1 MADTQIDGFTR
12 SAHVDSFTRD
22 NLPPAEAWP
31 EIIGLE
37 RLGYPE
43 RLNAAVELVDGT
55 IATHGAQRQAMLGS
69 DSAWTYGELAS
80 LVRRASN
87 VLVELGVQPGN
98 RVLLRGPNNPWLA
111 VAWLAVLRVG
121 GVVVTTMP
129 LLRAGEIEKIV
140 DIARV
145 QFAVVDHRLL
155 DEWNAVEGFGGATL
169 TYGSD
174 APEDLV
180 ARSARASDV
189 HEACDTAADDVCL
202 LAFTSGTT
210 GRPKATMHFHRD
222 VLAIADTF
230 SAAIVKPV
238 PSDVFAGSPPLA
250 FTFGLGALVIFPL
263 RAGASTVL
271 LEAASPVQLMEAVH
285 TYGITCLFTA
295 PTAYRAMLPMASH
308 ADLSSLRRCI
318 SAGETLPIATWQSW
332 FEATGIKL
340 IDGIG
345 ATEMLHVFISASD
358 DAVLPGATGRPVPG
372 FIAEVVDENLMAVPS
387 GTPGLLAVRGP
398 VGCRYL
404 ADDRQA
410 TYVRGGWNL
419 TGDIYIVDEAGYFHY
434 VSRSDDMI
442 VSSGYN
448 IAAPEV
454 EGALLTHPSVAETAV
469 VGVPDLDRGVIVKA
483 FVVLREGAV
492 GDPAFARE
500 LQDHVKATI
509 APYKYP
515 REIQFVDALPK
526 TATGKLQRYR
536 LKELPPKEITAGGE

>member
-1 MADTQIDGFTR
+1 MTDSKVDGFAR
-12 SAHVDSFTRD
+12 SAHIDTFTRE
-22 NLPPAEAWP
+22 NLPPRDSWP

-55 IATHGAQRQAMLGS
+55 IAAHGSEHPAILGS
-69 DSAWTYGELAS
+69 ETAWSYGDLAS
-80 LVRRASN
+80 LVCRASN
-87 VLVELGVQPGN
+87 VLVDMGVRPGN

-111 VAWLAVLRVG
+111 VAWLAVLRIG

-129 LLRAGEIEKIV
+129 MLRAGELEKIV

-155 DEWNAVEGFGGATL
+155 DEWTAVQGFSGATL
-169 TYGSD
+169 IYGSD

-180 ARSARASDV
+180 SRSARASDV

-222 VLAIADTF
+222 VLAIADSF
-230 SAAIVKPV
+230 SATIVKPV

-271 LEAASPVQLMEAVH
+271 LEAASPVVLLEAVA
-285 TYGITCLFTA
+285 TYGVTCLFTA

-318 SAGETLPIATWQSW
+318 SAGETLPTATWHAW
-332 FEATGIKL
+332 FDATGIKL

-358 DAVLPGATGRPVPG
+358 DDILPGATGRPVPG
-372 FIAEVVDENLMAVPS
+372 FIAEVVDENLMAVPA

-404 ADDRQA
+404 ADDRQS

-419 TGDIYIVDEAGYFHY
+419 TGDIYVVDEAGYFHY

-454 EGALLTHPSVAETAV
+454 EGALLSHPSVAETAV

-483 FVVLREGAV
+483 YVVLREGLA
-492 GDPAFARE
+492 GDPALARE

-515 REIQFVDALPK
+515 REIEFVEALPK

-536 LKELPPKEITAGGE
+536 LKEMSPKEITAGGA